1 MKDLGYHNG
10 YRYSHNYAEG
20 YMELEHLPD
29 QLKGRKFYDP
39 AVHCYE
45 ETIKERMD
53 RLRGYKEDE

>member
-1 MKDLGYHNG
+1 
-10 YRYSHNYAEG
+10 
-20 YMELEHLPD
+20 MELEHLPD